1 MLQVQAWILIYTH
14 TRGSEEGPRQPV
26 VGGDLPDVCGDVDE
40 STDHWRDPVKAQ
52 QSETHTQTFRERKG
66 QERERASA
74 RAKDT
79 RAPFFFSIYIL
90 LESMIQAVRQRH
102 E

>member
-1 MLQVQAWILIYTH
+1 MLQVQAWILTYTH

-52 QSETHTQTFRERKG
+52 QSDAHTNIQKTKGSREREHQ
-66 QERERASA
+66 QEQRILVLH
-74 RAKDT
+74 
-79 RAPFFFSIYIL
+79 FSFQFTFYL
-90 LESMIQAVRQRH
+90 NP
-102 E
+102 

>member
-1 MLQVQAWILIYTH
+1 MLQVQAWILTYTH

-52 QSETHTQTFRERKG
+52 QSDAHTNIQKTKGSRERESISKSKG
-66 QERERASA
+66 YSC
-74 RAKDT
+74 
-79 RAPFFFSIYIL
+79 SIFL
-90 LESMIQAVRQRH
+90 FNLH
-102 E
+102 FT